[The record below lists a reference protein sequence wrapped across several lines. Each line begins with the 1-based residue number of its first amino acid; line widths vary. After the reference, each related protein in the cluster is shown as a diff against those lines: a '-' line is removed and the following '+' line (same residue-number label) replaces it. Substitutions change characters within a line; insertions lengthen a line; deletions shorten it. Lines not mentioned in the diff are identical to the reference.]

1 MDNKDQITT
10 LNTLIATT
18 IDSVTGYED
27 SAQNVEND
35 RLRQI
40 FRERAD
46 ERQRVVEELRS
57 AVRRLGGDPEDSGSF
72 LGKTHQRFEDL
83 KAAIF
88 GRAQTGLDFRPVT
101 EGGQGAGRLR

>member
-1 MDNKDQITT
+1 MDNDNSSDGITT

-27 SAQNVEND
+27 SAKNIDNE

-46 ERQRVVEELRS
+46 ERQRVAEDLR
-57 AVRRLGGDPEDSGSF
+57 AEVRRLGGDVSLDVVPDAGHYLLIDPESHAWDHVLRAVES
-72 LGKTHQRFEDL
+72 
-83 KAAIF
+83 AA
-88 GRAQTGLDFRPVT
+88 GLNS
-101 EGGQGAGRLR
+101 